1 MWSGKDFQVYTGGL
15 LTMLHTDMTNKT
27 TSFIEILVPKDEQIK
42 IPQLIPGSIYNIVF
56 NSYLYIG
63 NRIIKNYNDQN
74 NNKVDVCYIGVWD
87 PLEVTHCDTI
97 IQKEV
102 NKNFYRRVLLC

>member
-1 MWSGKDFQVYTGGL
+1 
-15 LTMLHTDMTNKT
+15 MLHTDMTNKT
-27 TSFIEILVPKDEQIK
+27 TSFIEILVPKDEQIE
-42 IPQLIPGSIYNIVF
+42 ITGLIPGSIYNIVF

-63 NRIIKNYNDQN
+63 NRIIKNYNDKN